1 VLVSFEL
8 PRNREDVTLLKV
20 GSQATV
26 VVYTGT
32 HPLFNL
38 LGRLLMRLRSY
49 LEYAY

>member
-1 VLVSFEL
+1 MLVDFEL
-8 PRNREDVTLLKV
+8 ARNNAGKTRLKV

-38 LGRLLMRLRSY
+38 LARLYMRAVALFT
-49 LEYAY
+49 YAY